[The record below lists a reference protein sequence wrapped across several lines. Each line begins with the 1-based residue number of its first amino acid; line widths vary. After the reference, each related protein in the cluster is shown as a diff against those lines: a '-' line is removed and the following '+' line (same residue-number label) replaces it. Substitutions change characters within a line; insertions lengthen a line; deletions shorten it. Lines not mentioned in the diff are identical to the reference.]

1 MQTAEKLA
9 DSGLEELLQKVSKLE
24 RVAELASQV
33 RDTYKDVFASYNE
46 KEYVLE
52 KLEESLEEYKMFLEG
67 Y

>member
-24 RVAELASQV
+24 RVAELASEV

>member
-52 KLEESLEEYKMFLEG
+52 KLEERLEEYKMFLEG

>member
-52 KLEESLEEYKMFLEG
+52 NLEESLEEYKMFLEG